1 MANRATLL
9 IMLLILCH
17 GVSMTMGLWGTET
30 QDKENGSHSKHE
42 KLFLLQNSKRLVK
55 TDAGEMSVLH
65 SYGGRI
71 SERPLHIGFITM
83 EPSSLFVPQYLD
95 STLILFV
102 SSGEA
107 KVGFIYD
114 DELAESELKKGDVY
128 QIPAGSTFYLSN
140 TGDSQTLQIICS
152 IDPSESLGVGIFQ
165 SFYIGGGSNPVS
177 VLSGF
182 HPRILEAAFNVSG
195 VELGRFFT
203 RRHDGPIVHV
213 GDSHAKASSL
223 WTKFLQL
230 KEDEKLHHMK
240 KMMQDQDDEEEK
252 DDAEVKQK
260 TSWSWRKLLVSV
272 FSNEMQKKKA
282 DHDTHKSPHSCNLYD
297 RQADFENSYG
307 SSVTL
312 DGSDYSPLKSSGV
325 GIYHVNLKPGSM
337 MTPHVNPRATE
348 YGVVMKGS
356 GRIQIL
362 FPNGSNA
369 MDTEIKEGDVF
380 FVPRYFPFC
389 QIASSNE
396 QLDFFG
402 FTTSSKKNK
411 PQFLVG
417 ASSLMK
423 TMMGPELAAA
433 FGVSE
438 DTMKNILN
446 AQHEAVIL
454 PTPWTKH
461 EQQSYDNKMDLLKI
475 LPNIETIMT

>member
-1 MANRATLL
+1 MGNRVTLL

-17 GVSMTMGLWGTET
+17 GVSMTMGSWGKETENI
-30 QDKENGSHSKHE
+30 ENGSNSTSNKM
-42 KLFLLQNSKRLVK
+42 FLLQNYKRLVK

-65 SYGGRI
+65 SYGGRV
-71 SERPLHIGFITM
+71 SERQLHIGFITM

-102 SSGEA
+102 RSGEA
-107 KVGFIYD
+107 KVGFIHHD
-114 DELAESELKKGDVY
+114 KLAERKLNNGDVY

-140 TGDSQTLQIICS
+140 NGDGQPLHVICS

-165 SFYIGGGSNPVS
+165 SFYIGGGSDPMS
-177 VLSGF
+177 VLTGF
-182 HPRILEAAFNVSG
+182 HPRILEAAFNVSV
-195 VELGRFFT
+195 VELRRFFT

-213 GDSHAKASSL
+213 GESHAKASSL

-240 KMMQDQDDEEEK
+240 RMLQDQDDEEEN
-252 DDAEVKQK
+252 DDDDEAKQK
-260 TSWSWRKLLVSV
+260 TSWSWRKLLETVLG
-272 FSNEMQKKKA
+272 NEMPKKNS
-282 DHDTHKSPHSCNLYD
+282 DHVTHHHTPHSCNLYD
-297 RQADFENSYG
+297 RKPDFKNSYG
-307 SSVTL
+307 SCVTV

-325 GIYHVNLKPGSM
+325 GLYHVNLKPGSM

-348 YGVVMKGS
+348 YGIVVKGS

-362 FPNGSNA
+362 FPNGTNA
-369 MDTEIKEGDVF
+369 MDTQIKEGDVF
-380 FVPRYFPFC
+380 FVPRYFAFC
-389 QIASSNE
+389 QIASE
-396 QLDFFG
+396 DEPLDFFG
-402 FTTSSKKNK
+402 FTTSSKKSK
-411 PQFLVG
+411 SQFLVG

-423 TMMGPELAAA
+423 TMMGPELAAS

-438 DTMKNILN
+438 DTMDNILN

-461 EQQSYDNKMDLLKI
+461 EHDYKDRV
-475 LPNIETIMT
+475 

>member
-1 MANRATLL
+1 MGNRLTLL

-17 GVSMTMGLWGTET
+17 GVSMTMGLWGIETE
-30 QDKENGSHSKHE
+30 DIENASHSKP
-42 KLFLLQNSKRLVK
+42 KKMFLLQNSKRLVK
-55 TDAGEMSVLH
+55 TDAGEMSVLQ
-65 SYGGRI
+65 SYGGRV
-71 SERPLHIGFITM
+71 SERQLHIGFITM
-83 EPSSLFVPQYLD
+83 EPNSLFVPQYLD

-102 SSGEA
+102 RSGEA
-107 KVGFIYD
+107 KVGFIYHD
-114 DELAESELKKGDVY
+114 KLAERELKNGDVY
-128 QIPAGSTFYLSN
+128 QIPAGSTFFLSN
-140 TGDSQTLQIICS
+140 IGDGQTLHIICS

-182 HPRILEAAFNVSG
+182 HPHILEAAFNVSG
-195 VELGRFFT
+195 AELGRFFT

-240 KMMQDQDDEEEK
+240 KMMQDQDEEQENN
-252 DDAEVKQK
+252 DGEVKQK
-260 TSWSWRKLLVSV
+260 TSWSWRKLLETVLR
-272 FSNEMQKKKA
+272 NEIPKKKS
-282 DHDTHKSPHSCNLYD
+282 DHVTHHSPHSCNLYD
-297 RQADFENSYG
+297 RKPDFKNSYG
-307 SSVTL
+307 SSVTV

-348 YGVVMKGS
+348 YGVVVKGS

-369 MDTEIKEGDVF
+369 MDTQIKEGDVF
-380 FVPRYFPFC
+380 FVPRYFAFC
-389 QIASSNE
+389 QIASENE
-396 QLDFFG
+396 PLDFFG

-411 PQFLVG
+411 SQFLVG

-438 DTMKNILN
+438 DTMQNILN

-454 PTPWTKH
+454 PTSWTKH
-461 EQQSYDNKMDLLKI
+461 EHED
-475 LPNIETIMT
+475 